1 MRFHAVS
8 SADFTVTY
16 RGYDIEVTR
25 ASTGWRVGVYPRTAS
40 NYRFFRR
47 DEVYA
52 GDPDR
57 AVVEAKTVLTACFA
71 SKTVPVWQVWR
82 TAPIPW
88 NRIAPRL
95 GTTRSPQFRPLIPE
109 TDISR

>member
-25 ASTGWRVGVYPRTAS
+25 ASTGWRVGVYPRTAELPILQRS
-40 NYRFFRR
+40 
-47 DEVYA
+47 EAYA

-57 AVVEAKTVLTACFA
+57 AVVEAKDRVDGVL
-71 SKTVPVWQVWR
+71 
-82 TAPIPW
+82 
-88 NRIAPRL
+88 RL
-95 GTTRSPQFRPLIPE
+95 
-109 TDISR
+109 